1 MSGLAKI
8 RSSLR
13 RRPVWERFVL
23 GGFERLTD
31 WLMSGDEVSEADL
44 DDLRALR
51 MRVRG
56 FDKALA
62 AREAAAGINEI
73 TET

>member
-1 MSGLAKI
+1 MAGLAKI
-8 RSSLR
+8 RSNLR

-23 GGFERLTD
+23 GGFERLTE
-31 WLMSGDEVSEADL
+31 WLMSGDEVGETDL
-44 DDLRALR
+44 EDLRALR
-51 MRVRG
+51 MRVQG
-56 FDKALA
+56 FDRALT